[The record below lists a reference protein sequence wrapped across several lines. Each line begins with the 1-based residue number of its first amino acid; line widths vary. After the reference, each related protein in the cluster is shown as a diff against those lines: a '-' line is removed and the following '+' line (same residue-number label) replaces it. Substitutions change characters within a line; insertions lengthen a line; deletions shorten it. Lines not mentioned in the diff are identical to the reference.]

1 MAKAAR
7 TILVVDDEY
16 VITAGLR
23 RLLASEGFT
32 VHVAKDGVEGL
43 ELLKTQ
49 PVQMVISDKEMPN
62 MGGIEFL
69 GLVRDRYPR
78 VCRIMLTGNSDF
90 QSAVGAINQGE
101 VFRFIEKPWNAEH
114 LLSTIRFAFDAL
126 ELEEENRELAERS
139 DRLLLN
145 VLPRSIAE
153 RLKQGRVG
161 VIADRFPAATVLFA
175 DLVDFTPLSASLEPA
190 ALIGLLDAI
199 FSAFD
204 QLAEKYGVEKIKTIG
219 DGYLAAAGLP
229 EPRPDH
235 VQAAGQ
241 MALEMLTS
249 LQAINAA
256 RGVQLSLRI
265 GLHTGPVVA
274 GVIGLKKFSYDL
286 WGDTVN
292 LASRMES
299 LGVPGKIHVT
309 DPIVAALGKDYAFEA
324 RGPIAVKGKGTVN
337 THFLLGKR

>member
-1 MAKAAR
+1 MANPSR
-7 TILVVDDEY
+7 TVLVVDDEY
-16 VITAGLR
+16 VIVEGLR

-32 VHVAKDGVEGL
+32 VHVARDGNEGL
-43 ELLKTQ
+43 AMLKQ
-49 PVQMVISDKEMPN
+49 QRVQLVISDKEMPN

-90 QSAVGAINQGE
+90 GGAVGAINQGE

-114 LLSTIRFAFDAL
+114 LLSTVRFAFDAI
-126 ELEEENRELAERS
+126 ELEEKNRELAERS

-145 VLPRSIAE
+145 VLPRPIAE
-153 RLKQGRVG
+153 RLKQGRTA
-161 VIADRFPAATVLFA
+161 IADRFPAATVLFA
-175 DLVDFTPLSASLEPA
+175 DLVDFTPLSATLEPVD
-190 ALIGLLDAI
+190 LIGLLDAI
-199 FSAFD
+199 FTAFD
-204 QLAEKYGVEKIKTIG
+204 QLAEKYGVEKIKTLG

-229 EPRPDH
+229 LARPDH
-235 VQAAGQ
+235 VEAIAQ
-241 MALEMLTS
+241 MALEMPTALA
-249 LQAINAA
+249 AINTA
-256 RGVQLSLRI
+256 RGHNLSLRI
-265 GLHTGPVVA
+265 GIHTGPVVA
-274 GVIGLKKFSYDL
+274 GVIGLTKFSYDL

-309 DPIVAALGKDYAFEA
+309 DQVAEALAAGYTLEP

-337 THFLLGKR
+337 THFLVGKR

>member
-23 RLLASEGFT
+23 RLLTSEGFT
-32 VHVAKDGVEGL
+32 VQVARDGVEGL

-78 VCRIMLTGNSDF
+78 ICRIMLTGNSDF

-114 LLSTIRFAFDAL
+114 LLSTIRFAFDAI
-126 ELEEENRELAERS
+126 ELEDENRELAERS

-145 VLPRSIAE
+145 VLPRPIAE
-153 RLKQGRVG
+153 RLKQGRT

-204 QLAEKYGVEKIKTIG
+204 QLADKYGVEKIKTIG

-241 MALEMLTS
+241 MALEMLS
-249 LQAINAA
+249 ALRPINAA
-256 RGVQLSLRI
+256 HGAQLSLRI

-309 DPIVAALGKDYAFEA
+309 DPIVAALGDAYAFES